1 MKSIIIVGM
10 GPGMSMGLAEKFG
23 KEGFKVGMI
32 SRTESK
38 LQTYVEQLRQKGVLS
53 DYSVADV
60 SDTDQLRSALRKLK
74 ERLGG
79 VDVLEYNAVDARYV
93 NIMDEDVD
101 DLVKGFR
108 ISVGNAFAATME
120 LLPEL
125 KKSKGA
131 VLFTGGGTATLPNPD
146 FASISLGKAG
156 IRNLAFQLNRT
167 LKTEGVFVGTVT
179 VGGWIHHESETHS
192 PEILAEKFWALYQK
206 RDQVELVY

>member
-1 MKSIIIVGM
+1 MKTVIIVGM
-10 GPGMSMGLAEKFG
+10 GPGMAMGLAEKFG
-23 KEGFKVGMI
+23 KEGFRIGMI

-38 LQTYVEQLRQKGVLS
+38 LQTYVEQLRQKRILS
-53 DYSVADV
+53 DYSVADA
-60 SDTDQLRSALRKLK
+60 SDTAQLIKAIDALKK
-74 ERLGG
+74 RLGR
-79 VDVLEYNAVDARYV
+79 VDVLQYNAVDARYV

-125 KKSKGA
+125 KQRKGA
-131 VLFTGGGTATLPNPD
+131 VLFTGGGTATNPNPD

-156 IRNLAFQLNRT
+156 IRNLAYQLNRT
-167 LKTEGVFVGTVT
+167 LKEQGVFVGTVT

-192 PEILAEKFWALYQK
+192 PEILAQKFWELYQR

>member
-1 MKSIIIVGM
+1 MKTIIIVGM

-23 KEGFKVGMI
+23 KEGFVIGMI

-38 LQTYVEQLRQKGVLS
+38 LKGYVEDLKKKGIES
-53 DYSVADV
+53 EYAVADV
-60 SDTDQLRSALRKLK
+60 ADTDQLKAALHDLK
-74 ERLGG
+74 ERMGR

-101 DLVKGFR
+101 DLTKGFR
-108 ISVGNAFAATME
+108 ISVGNAFAASME

-125 KKSKGA
+125 EKNKGA
-131 VLFTGGGTATLPNPD
+131 ILFTGGGTATDPNPD

-156 IRNLAFQLNRT
+156 IRNLAMQLHGI
-167 LKTEGVFVGTVT
+167 LKEKGVFVGTVT

-192 PEILAEKFWALYQK
+192 PEILAEKFWELHQS